1 MAQYSNIK
9 LPALYIPLCDYLQS
23 VGNVTYRNDE
33 LNSVHLLNP
42 TKTHRI
48 SLMPEQDFVYNVE
61 FKDSLSYSAIADS
74 DGYIYIFILGHNF
87 EESSSNIE
95 IKLIESIDNGTS
107 TGAEPRLNI
116 VNDSGIGESSSP
128 YNGFSI
134 FKAKFSV
141 DTFEGFE
148 IRIRSLSETEQTLK
162 LGCVSLCSKWNPPHN
177 PDLSVTMTRQYDGV
191 KTVKT
196 KGGATLS
203 DAAYTRGGTYWTSS
217 YAWELEDGDYNQGE
231 SFGVELERTLGR
243 RLWNMKFSY
252 LKPENLMPK
261 SESLN
266 SYDTSLTAN
275 TDFNLYSQSFFS
287 RVLNRVQ
294 GSHLPFIFL
303 ANDTDPNYNPDQW
316 AICRF
321 DQNDFSITQSAP
333 ELYSMSMQ
341 LRESW

>member
-1 MAQYSNIK
+1 MHVLRKIGSR
-9 LPALYIPLCDYLQS
+9 LCNYKFYKYNY
-23 VGNVTYRNDE
+23 V
-33 LNSVHLLNP
+33 
-42 TKTHRI
+42 KK
-48 SLMPEQDFVYNVE
+48 SL
-61 FKDSLSYSAIADS
+61 I
-74 DGYIYIFILGHNF
+74 
-87 EESSSNIE
+87 
-95 IKLIESIDNGTS
+95 
-107 TGAEPRLNI
+107 
-116 VNDSGIGESSSP
+116 
-128 YNGFSI
+128 
-134 FKAKFSV
+134 
-141 DTFEGFE
+141 
-148 IRIRSLSETEQTLK
+148 
-162 LGCVSLCSKWNPPHN
+162 
-177 PDLSVTMTRQYDGV
+177 
-191 KTVKT
+191 
-196 KGGATLS
+196 
-203 DAAYTRGGTYWTSS
+203 
-217 YAWELEDGDYNQGE
+217 
-231 SFGVELERTLGR
+231 
-243 RLWNMKFSY
+243 

>member
-9 LPALYIPLCDYLQS
+9 LPAFYIPLCDYLQS
-23 VGNVTYRNDE
+23 VGNVKYRNDE

-177 PDLSVTMTRQYDGV
+177 PDLSLTMTKEYDGV
-191 KTVKT
+191 RTTTT

-203 DAAYTRGGTYWTSS
+203 DAAYTRGGTWWATS
-217 YAWELEDGDYNQGE
+217 YPWELTGGDYEQGVNFAVE
-231 SFGVELERTLGR
+231 SERTLGR
-243 RLWNMKFSY
+243 RIWSMKFSY
-252 LKPENLMPK
+252 LTPESLMPK
-261 SESLN
+261 TESIEN
-266 SYDTSLTAN
+266 YETSLQSGV
-275 TDFNLYSQSFFS
+275 DDIEGSQSFFA

-303 ANDTDPNYNPDQW
+303 PNDTDPNNNPDQW
-316 AICRF
+316 AIVRF
-321 DQNDFSITQSAP
+321 NQKDFSITQSAP
-333 ELYSMSMQ
+333 ELYSLSMKV
-341 LRESW
+341 RESW